1 MPTINDAFSYSRM
14 YKDVR
19 AAVDLCHRDGTLKQM
34 VAKDPKRQ
42 VEKVALN
49 LIIYNLVYN

>member
-1 MPTINDAFSYSRM
+1 MFDTQFFIISYVRM

-34 VAKDPKRQ
+34 VAKDPKRY
-42 VEKVALN
+42 KPIFYIPKFN
-49 LIIYNLVYN
+49 N